1 MPESNQVTRL
11 LQDWSQGDAS
21 ALDELTPLVYEE
33 LRRLARQHMRRERPG
48 HTLEATALA
57 HEAYLRLV
65 DQRRVQWRSRA
76 HFFAIAAT
84 LMRRILVDH
93 ARSRRYAKR
102 GAGVMPVSLDDLATL
117 SDERAGELV
126 ALDDVLADLER
137 VDRRKSRVVELKF
150 FGGLTFESAAE
161 VLDLSPRTVKRDW
174 RKARAFLLA
183 ELAGPSPGL

>member
-21 ALDELTPLVYEE
+21 ALNELTPLVYDE
-33 LRRLARQHMRRERPG
+33 LRRLARQHIRRERPG

-93 ARSRRYAKR
+93 ARSRHYAKR
-102 GAGVMPVSLDDLATL
+102 GAGVVPVSLDNLATL

-150 FGGLTFESAAE
+150 FGGLTTEEAAE
-161 VLDLSPRTVKRDW
+161 VLGISPRTVERDW
-174 RKARAFLLA
+174 DLAQAWLYRAMKA
-183 ELAGPSPGL
+183 P